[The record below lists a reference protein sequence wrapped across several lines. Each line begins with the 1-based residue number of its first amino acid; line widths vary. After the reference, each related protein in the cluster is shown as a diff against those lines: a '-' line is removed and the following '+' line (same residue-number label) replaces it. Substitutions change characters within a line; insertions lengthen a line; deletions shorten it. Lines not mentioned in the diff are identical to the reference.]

1 LLVRYKLYSARHSAE
16 KNAVITPDDV
26 ETVLGKPAA
35 QRGNFPSE
43 PYPGLSRALAV
54 TGDNCGMSF
63 AVETMLIPDEESLT
77 ITGLP
82 RESTVDSVK
91 LAISYIKCRF
101 PGSLADRGIHVHF
114 GEGAVVKDGPSAGL
128 AILMSL
134 LSAVLNTPISESESF
149 TGEINGNGYVFN
161 IGGTIAKIN
170 AAEQSGY
177 TRVYIP
183 YGNYIELSNDAIK
196 QFALDIVPV
205 RHVSEVIDL
214 VFPDKNKYDKVI
226 MLR

>member
-1 LLVRYKLYSARHSAE
+1 MLKSS
-16 KNAVITPDDV
+16 
-26 ETVLGKPAA
+26 
-35 QRGNFPSE
+35 
-43 PYPGLSRALAV
+43 
-54 TGDNCGMSF
+54 MS
-63 AVETMLIPDEESLT
+63 
-77 ITGLP
+77 
-82 RESTVDSVK
+82 
-91 LAISYIKCRF
+91 
-101 PGSLADRGIHVHF
+101 
-114 GEGAVVKDGPSAGL
+114 AVVKDGPSAGL